1 MDKRI
6 RRPAERSLAGVQ
18 LTTFFG
24 RSRELVEVCERLN
37 AGDRVVTLTGS
48 PGVGKTRL
56 AGELLVHMNE
66 HYDAS
71 AFIRLAELG
80 VHVDTVDVERRICN
94 LLIAALR
101 ISHHQPN
108 AGPTDVLIEHVR
120 DRRVLIVLDNCEQVL
135 DAVAEL
141 VNRIITETVMV
152 QVIATSRPYLDVQ
165 GEHRVHLGPLS
176 TPAENADRTA
186 AERSDAVQLLADRA
200 TAVGRPLTEQDDWQ
214 AIVDLVRWSSGI
226 PLVLELIAA
235 QFGRGRAPAV
245 VLDRLQG
252 GASLKYGPGAR
263 GIPKHH
269 LALDIAITESW
280 DLCSPQQQRVWA
292 RLTVFSG
299 GFTLDAAEEVC
310 ADALIDRGEIL
321 EMLDHLVRHSIIEG
335 ASPDGRY
342 RQHTFLR
349 EYGRRSLSTS
359 GELDKISERLCRWV
373 AGLARQ
379 AAEQWFGPEEVR
391 WLDLVNAESRN
402 IAAAVAWCSDN
413 GLTER
418 GLAIMVD
425 VLLTRAPFFFA
436 TEVQVCRRVEELLRE
451 GPVAASDVRI
461 AALAMAGWV
470 WIALGEQARGKTL
483 LDECVRLACEAGKY
497 DAPAVQLVEGT
508 YEALALGQRSGFAK
522 LAAASAGFR
531 AAGADGPAF
540 MADLFHA
547 MTAGLLG
554 PADEADRMS
563 QRCLAEARRRGAEW
577 AVTWAE
583 WTRGLPACSEPVTD
597 NPEPLRR
604 QIALGDLWGP
614 GWWVERKAWELAKDG
629 DYVGAARA
637 IGGSDSLQAR
647 HGVHYN
653 GLASF
658 KPHRGRAKAEIAL
671 VLGPV
676 ESTAAYLEGSLLTD
690 EQIVA
695 LAFGDTDPAAEPTL
709 NERQWA
715 IVRLVAQGLKNQQI
729 ATTVRFS
736 VRTVETEL
744 TTIYSLLGVAGRREL
759 AEWYRAR
766 SAPTGSPTAPV
777 GPRRRG

>member
-6 RRPAERSLAGVQ
+6 RRPAGQPPAGVH
-18 LTTFFG
+18 LTAFFG
-24 RSRELVEVCERLN
+24 RSRELAEVCGRLN
-37 AGDRVVTLTGS
+37 AGDRAVTLTGS

-66 HYDAS
+66 HFDTS
-71 AFIRLAELG
+71 VFIRLAELG
-80 VHVDTVDVERRICN
+80 AQADMPDAERRICN

-108 AGPTDVLIEHVR
+108 VDPVDVLIEHVR
-120 DRRVLIVLDNCEQVL
+120 NRRVLIVLDNCEQVL
-135 DAVAEL
+135 DAAAEL

-152 QVIATSRPYLDVQ
+152 QVIATSRAYLDVQ

-176 TPAENADRTA
+176 TPAEGTDRAA
-186 AERSDAVQLLADRA
+186 AEHSDAVQLLSDRA
-200 TAVGRPLTEQDDWQ
+200 AAAGRPLTERDDWQ

-263 GIPKHH
+263 GVPSHH

-292 RLTVFSG
+292 RLTVFTG
-299 GFTLDAAEEVC
+299 GFTLDASEQVC
-310 ADALIDRGEIL
+310 ADELIDQGEIL
-321 EMLDHLVRHSIIEG
+321 ETLDHLVRHSIIEG
-335 ASPDGRY
+335 ASADGRY

-349 EYGRRSLSTS
+349 EYGRRRLRIF
-359 GELDKISERLCRWV
+359 GELDEISERLCRWI
-373 AGLARQ
+373 AGLVRQ
-379 AAEQWFGPEEVR
+379 AAEQWLGPEEVR

-402 IAAAVAWCSDN
+402 ITAAVAWCSDN
-413 GLTER
+413 GLIER

-436 TEVQVCRRVEELLRE
+436 TEIQVCRQVEELLSE
-451 GPVAASDVRI
+451 GPVVASDVRI
-461 AALAMAGWV
+461 SALAMAGWV
-470 WIALGEQARGKTL
+470 WIALGEQSRGKNL
-483 LDECVRLACEAGKY
+483 LDECVRLAREAGKD

-508 YEALALGQRSGFAK
+508 YETLALGQRSGFAK

-531 AAGADGPAF
+531 AVGADGMAF

-563 QRCLAEARRRGAEW
+563 QRCVAEARRRGAEW
-577 AVTWAE
+577 ALTWAE
-583 WTRGLPACSEPVTD
+583 WTRGLPACSEPVTN

-604 QIALGDLWGP
+604 QNALGDLWGP
-614 GWWVERKAWELAKDG
+614 IWWVERKAWELAKDG
-629 DYVGAARA
+629 DYVGAARR

-658 KPHRGRAKAEIAL
+658 KSHRGRAKAEIAL

-676 ESTAAYLEGSLLTD
+676 ESTAAYLEGSLLDD

-695 LAFGDTDPAAEPTL
+695 LAFDEVDSPPEPTL
-709 NERQWA
+709 TERQWT
-715 IVRLVAQGLKNQQI
+715 ITRLVARGLKNPQI
-729 ATTVRFS
+729 ATIVRFS

-744 TTIYSLLGVAGRREL
+744 TTIYGLVGVAGRREL

-766 SAPTGSPTAPV
+766 SAPTGAPIAPA

>member
-1 MDKRI
+1 M
-6 RRPAERSLAGVQ
+6 LVQ
-18 LTTFFG
+18 
-24 RSRELVEVCERLN
+24 
-37 AGDRVVTLTGS
+37 
-48 PGVGKTRL
+48 
-56 AGELLVHMNE
+56 MNE

-71 AFIRLAELG
+71 VFIRLAELG
-80 VHVDTVDVERRICN
+80 MHANTPKVLQRICN

-108 AGPTDVLIEHVR
+108 ADPVDVLIEHIR

-141 VNRIITETVMV
+141 VNRIITETATV
-152 QVIATSRPYLDVQ
+152 QVIATSRAYLDVQ
-165 GEHRVHLGPLS
+165 GEHRVHLSPLS
-176 TPAENADRTA
+176 TPAEDADRAA
-186 AERSDAVQLLADRA
+186 AEHSDAVQLLADRA
-200 TAVGRPLTEQDDWQ
+200 TTVGRPLTEQDDWQ

-245 VLDRLQG
+245 VLDLLQG
-252 GASLKYGPGAR
+252 GKSLKYGPGAR
-263 GIPKHH
+263 GIPTHH

-280 DLCSPQQQRVWA
+280 DLCAPEQQRVWA
-292 RLTVFSG
+292 RLTVFTG
-299 GFTLDAAEEVC
+299 GFTLDAAEQVC
-310 ADALIDRGEIL
+310 ADELIGRGEIL
-321 EMLDHLVRHSIIEG
+321 EILDHLVRHSIIEG

-349 EYGRRSLSTS
+349 EYGRRNLSAS
-359 GELDKISERLCRWV
+359 GELDKISERLCRWI
-373 AGLARQ
+373 AGLVRR
-379 AAEQWFGPEEVR
+379 AAVRWFGPEEIR
-391 WLDLVNAESRN
+391 WLDLVNTESRN
-402 IAAAVAWCSDN
+402 IAAVVAWCSEKRQ
-413 GLTER
+413 TER

-436 TEVQVCRRVEELLRE
+436 TEIQVCRQVEDLLRDS
-451 GPVAASDVRI
+451 PAVASDVRI
-461 AALAMAGWV
+461 SALAMAGWV
-470 WIALGEQARGKTL
+470 WIALGEQARGKSL
-483 LDECVRLACEAGKY
+483 MDQCVHLAREAGKD

-508 YEALALGQRSGFAK
+508 YEALALGKRSGFAK

-554 PADEADRMS
+554 PAEEADRMS
-563 QRCLAEARRRGAEW
+563 QHCVVEARRRGAEW
-577 AVTWAE
+577 ALTWAE

-597 NPEPLRR
+597 NPEPLRT
-604 QIALGDLWGP
+604 QIVLGDLWGP

-658 KPHRGRAKAEIAL
+658 KSHRGRAKAAIAL

-676 ESTAAYLEGSLLTD
+676 ESTAAYLEGSLLCD

-695 LAFGDTDPAAEPTL
+695 LAFDTDPASEPTL
-709 NERQWA
+709 DERQWK
-715 IVRLVAQGLKNQQI
+715 VVQLVAKGLKNQQI
-729 ATTVRFS
+729 ATIVQFS

-744 TTIYSLLGVAGRREL
+744 TTIYSLLGLQGRREL
-759 AEWYRAR
+759 AKWYRAR
-766 SAPTGSPTAPV
+766 SAPTGAPTAPAET
-777 GPRRRG
+777 RRHG

>member
-1 MDKRI
+1 MCD
-6 RRPAERSLAGVQ
+6 
-18 LTTFFG
+18 
-24 RSRELVEVCERLN
+24 RLN
-37 AGDRVVTLTGS
+37 AGDRAVTLTGS

-71 AFIRLAELG
+71 VFIRLAELG
-80 VHVDTVDVERRICN
+80 AQASMPDAERRICN

-108 AGPTDVLIEHVR
+108 VDPVNVLIEHLR
-120 DRRVLIVLDNCEQVL
+120 NRRVLIVLDNCEQVL
-135 DAVAEL
+135 DAAAEL

-152 QVIATSRPYLDVQ
+152 QVIATSRAYLDVQ
-165 GEHRVHLGPLS
+165 GEHRVHLGPLA
-176 TPAENADRTA
+176 TPSEGADRAA
-186 AERSDAVQLLADRA
+186 AEHSDAVKLLADRA
-200 TAVGRPLTEQDDWQ
+200 AAAGRPLTERDDWQ
-214 AIVDLVRWSSGI
+214 VIVDLVRWSSGI

-263 GIPKHH
+263 GVPSHH

-292 RLTVFSG
+292 RLTVFTG
-299 GFTLDAAEEVC
+299 GFTVDASEQVC
-310 ADALIDRGEIL
+310 ADELIDQGEIL
-321 EMLDHLVRHSIIEG
+321 ETLDHLVRHSIIEG
-335 ASPDGRY
+335 ASADGRY

-349 EYGRRSLSTS
+349 EYGRRRLRIF
-359 GELDKISERLCRWV
+359 GELDEISERLCRWIAELV
-373 AGLARQ
+373 RQ
-379 AAEQWFGPEEVR
+379 AAERWFGPEEVR

-413 GLTER
+413 GLIER
-418 GLAIMVD
+418 ALSIMVD

-436 TEVQVCRRVEELLRE
+436 TEIQVCRQVEELLSE
-451 GPVAASDVRI
+451 GPVVASDVRI
-461 AALAMAGWV
+461 SALAMAGWV
-470 WIALGEQARGKTL
+470 WIALGEQSRGKNL
-483 LDECVRLACEAGKY
+483 LDECVRLAREAGKD
-497 DAPAVQLVEGT
+497 DAPSVLFVEGA

-531 AAGADGPAF
+531 AVGADGVAF

-563 QRCLAEARRRGAEW
+563 QRCVAEARRRGAEW
-577 AVTWAE
+577 ALTWAE

-604 QIALGDLWGP
+604 QNALGDLWGP
-614 GWWVERKAWELAKDG
+614 IWWVERKAWELAKDG
-629 DYVGAARA
+629 DYVGAARR

-647 HGVHYN
+647 HGVCYN

-658 KPHRGRAKAEIAL
+658 KSHRGRAKAEIAL

-676 ESTAAYLEGSLLTD
+676 ESTAAYLEGSLLDD

-695 LAFGDTDPAAEPTL
+695 LAFDEVDSPPEPTL
-709 NERQWA
+709 TERQWT
-715 IVRLVAQGLKNQQI
+715 ITRLVARGLKNPQI
-729 ATTVRFS
+729 ATIVRFS

-744 TTIYSLLGVAGRREL
+744 TTIYGLVGVAGRREL

-766 SAPTGSPTAPV
+766 SAPTGAPTAPA

>member
-1 MDKRI
+1 VDKRI
-6 RRPAERSLAGVQ
+6 RRPAGQPPAGVQ

-24 RSRELVEVCERLN
+24 RSHELAEVCGRLN
-37 AGDRVVTLTGS
+37 AGDRAVTLTGS
-48 PGVGKTRL
+48 PGVGKTRF
-56 AGELLVHMNE
+56 AGEMLVHMNE
-66 HYDAS
+66 HYEAS
-71 AFIRLAELG
+71 VFIRLAELG
-80 VHVDTVDVERRICN
+80 VHADTLDAERRICN

-108 AGPTDVLIEHVR
+108 VDPLEVLIEHVR

-135 DAVAEL
+135 DAVADL
-141 VNRIITETVMV
+141 VNRIITETASV
-152 QVIATSRPYLDVQ
+152 QVIATSRAYLDVQ

-176 TPAENADRTA
+176 TPAEDADRAA
-186 AERSDAVQLLADRA
+186 AERSDAVRLLADRA
-200 TAVGRPLTEQDDWQ
+200 TALGRPLTERDDWQ

-226 PLVLELIAA
+226 PLILELIAA

-252 GASLKYGPGAR
+252 GASLKYGTDAR
-263 GIPKHH
+263 GVPPHH

-280 DLCSPQQQRVWA
+280 DLCSPEQQRVWA
-292 RLTVFSG
+292 RLTVFIG

-310 ADALIDRGEIL
+310 ADELVDRGEIL
-321 EMLDHLVRHSIIEG
+321 ETLDHLVRHSIIEG
-335 ASPDGRY
+335 ASADGRY

-349 EYGRRSLSTS
+349 EYGRRSLSTL
-359 GELDKISERLCRWV
+359 GELDEISERLCRWI
-373 AGLARQ
+373 AGLVRQ
-379 AAEQWFGPEEVR
+379 AAERWFGPEEVR

-413 GLTER
+413 GLIER
-418 GLAIMVD
+418 GMAIMVD

-436 TEVQVCRRVEELLRE
+436 TEIQVCRQVEELLRD
-451 GPVAASDVRI
+451 GPVVASDVRI
-461 AALAMAGWV
+461 SALAMAGWV
-470 WIALGEQARGKTL
+470 WIALGDQPRGKEL
-483 LDECVRLACEAGKY
+483 MDECVRLAREAGKH

-531 AAGADGPAF
+531 AAGAEGVAF

-554 PADEADRMS
+554 PAEEADRMS
-563 QRCLAEARRRGAEW
+563 QRCLSEARRRGAEW
-577 AVTWAE
+577 ALTWAE
-583 WTRGLPACSEPVTD
+583 WTRGLPACSDPVTD

-658 KPHRGRAKAEIAL
+658 KTHRGRAKAAIAL

-676 ESTAAYLEGSLLTD
+676 ESTAAYLEGSLLAD

-695 LAFGDTDPAAEPTL
+695 LAFADTDPESEPTL
-709 NERQWA
+709 NERQWK
-715 IVRLVAQGLKNQQI
+715 VVQLVARGLKNPQI
-729 ATTVRFS
+729 AKIVQFS

-744 TTIYSLLGVAGRREL
+744 TTIYGLLGLAGRREL

-766 SAPTGSPTAPV
+766 WAPTGAPTAPA

>member
-6 RRPAERSLAGVQ
+6 RRPAGQPPAGVQ

-24 RSRELVEVCERLN
+24 RSRELAEVCERLN
-37 AGDRVVTLTGS
+37 AGDRAVTLTGS
-48 PGVGKTRL
+48 PGVGKTRF

-71 AFIRLAELG
+71 VFIRLAELG
-80 VHVDTVDVERRICN
+80 AHVDMLDTEQRICN

-108 AGPTDVLIEHVR
+108 VDPADVLIEHVR
-120 DRRVLIVLDNCEQVL
+120 NRRVLIVLDNCEQVL
-135 DAVAEL
+135 DAAAEV

-152 QVIATSRPYLDVQ
+152 QVIATSRAYLDVQ
-165 GEHRVHLGPLS
+165 GEHRVHLGPLA
-176 TPAENADRTA
+176 TPAEGADRAA
-186 AERSDAVQLLADRA
+186 AEHSDAVELLADRA
-200 TAVGRPLTEQDDWQ
+200 AAAGRPLAERDDWQ

-263 GIPKHH
+263 GVPSHH

-292 RLTVFSG
+292 RLTVFTG
-299 GFTLDAAEEVC
+299 GFTLDASEQVC
-310 ADALIDRGEIL
+310 ADELIDQGEIL
-321 EMLDHLVRHSIIEG
+321 ETLDHLVRHSIIEG
-335 ASPDGRY
+335 ASADGRY

-349 EYGRRSLSTS
+349 EYGRRRLRIL
-359 GELDKISERLCRWV
+359 GELDEISERLCRWI
-373 AGLARQ
+373 AGLVRQ
-379 AAEQWFGPEEVR
+379 AAERWFGPEEVR

-413 GLTER
+413 GLIER
-418 GLAIMVD
+418 ALAIMVD

-436 TEVQVCRRVEELLRE
+436 TEIQVCRQVEELLGE
-451 GPVAASDVRI
+451 GPVVASDVRI
-461 AALAMAGWV
+461 SALAMVGWV

-483 LDECVRLACEAGKY
+483 LDECVRLARDAGKD
-497 DAPAVQLVEGT
+497 DAPAVQFVEGA
-508 YEALALGQRSGFAK
+508 YEALALGQRSGFVK

-531 AAGADGPAF
+531 AAGADGAAY
-540 MADLFHA
+540 MADLIYA
-547 MTAGLLG
+547 ITAGLLG

-563 QRCLAEARRRGAEW
+563 QCCLSEARRRGAEW

-629 DYVGAARA
+629 DYVGAARR

-653 GLASF
+653 GLTSF
-658 KPHRGRAKAEIAL
+658 KSHRGRAKAEIAL

-676 ESTAAYLEGSLLTD
+676 ETTAAYLEGSLLDD

-695 LAFGDTDPAAEPTL
+695 LAFDEVDSPPEPTL
-709 NERQWA
+709 TERQWT
-715 IVRLVAQGLKNQQI
+715 ITRLVARGLKNPQI
-729 ATTVRFS
+729 ATIVRFS

-744 TTIYSLLGVAGRREL
+744 TTIYGLVGVAGRREL

-766 SAPTGSPTAPV
+766 SAPTAAPTAPA